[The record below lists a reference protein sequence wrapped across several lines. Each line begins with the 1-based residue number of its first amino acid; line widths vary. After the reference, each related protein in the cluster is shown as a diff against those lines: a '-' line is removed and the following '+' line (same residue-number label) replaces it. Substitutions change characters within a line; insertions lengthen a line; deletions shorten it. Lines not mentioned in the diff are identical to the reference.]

1 MHFIRLVCHY
11 KINFYLDDKYK
22 KYAFIIFLITFMI
35 FMSILLSIFIINNQ
49 LQRKE
54 YSYSLTDLFLI
65 TQSDYGY
72 VYEAKIDF
80 NSLLFK
86 IKDDSIRFVDDNLI
100 INYGCKVKIKNKPN
114 NFMV

>member
-22 KYAFIIFLITFMI
+22 KYAFII
-35 FMSILLSIFIINNQ
+35 
-49 LQRKE
+49 
-54 YSYSLTDLFLI
+54 FLI